1 VSVVANVAINVDS
14 RNAVSKLRQVESQA
28 TATQRAF
35 GALQSAIAGIGVASI
50 AAQTLKAAASFN
62 DLQTRLK
69 LLTSEYGEYTQAQ
82 QFAAKAAKQFGLSNR
97 EAATGVADIYARLRP
112 LGVSLKDIQSTF
124 NGFNTIARLS
134 GVSAAGASS
143 AFLQLGQALGS
154 GRLQGDEFGSI
165 AEQIP
170 GLLVAV
176 SKETGIAAK
185 DLKNFASDGKLS
197 ADIVINALKR
207 IESEGAGKIAALV
220 QNSDTQ
226 KFKDLENAV
235 DDLSVAV
242 GNELLPVVTPLIK
255 DLTSLVGTIAALP
268 DPVKN
273 ATGEIIKLIIQLV
286 LVEKAIKAII
296 ALRLGFIGAMV
307 GMTGATVA
315 SGAAAKTSA
324 GAFALYTNNTRALQA
339 QAATATPVLTGLKNV
354 LSTIAAIG
362 VITVA
367 VNIAVSGFQSLL
379 AANAELAKLRGRKSE
394 GGAAA
399 MFAGSTKEEVAR
411 QQEIARKTKKH
422 EEKTLAGLQSPG
434 SRIAQFVNLG
444 GVLEGLGV
452 PSIGS
457 ASRRGMQAR
466 ARIGSAEAVL
476 GLDPNKF
483 PSAAAVVDPALQAL
497 PDKLAAGGGIDKAAR
512 EAEKLA
518 QEIQRSLELG
528 DRLGTEFSRQ
538 VLLLGE
544 ASEIEQKRLQI
555 QFDYEDRAKQIA
567 ELKNTEQQ
575 TNLSQLND
583 EIRRLE
589 IIDLQTEEL
598 KKQLEEYY
606 KLAGL
611 KAGDMLPG
619 GAGAFRTDIN
629 LMPGAGEQQMAKYRE
644 ELEALTNPINMAV
657 TGANTIGD
665 AFGTAFQDIA
675 TGAKSTQE
683 ALADAFKS
691 IGSAF
696 ISMATE
702 IIAKQMAMIVFQ
714 TILKALGGGGGGL
727 FSGAGPVAMPGE
739 GVGGG
744 SSMFGAGAPSFFAEG
759 GFVTG
764 PTNALIGEGGE
775 SEYVIPASKMRT
787 AMSRYAGGARGN
799 SVIPGS
805 GAEGGTEQG
814 GVATME
820 PIDVR
825 YSVERINS
833 VDYVTADQFQRGMQQ
848 AAAQGAKQGEQRA
861 LSTLKQNTN
870 VRRSVG
876 I

>member
-14 RNAVSKLRQVESQA
+14 RQAVTKLRQVQSQSQATERAVGNLGAAVGKLAAAFSVIQAARFVFVKTAELESQA
-28 TATQRAF
+28 RSLQVLTGSAEKAGQIIKELQQLGAVTPFTSSELIDSAKRLQAF
-35 GALQSAIAGIGVASI
+35 GVE
-50 AAQTLKAAASFN
+50 TNKVVET
-62 DLQTRLK
+62 TRRLADV
-69 LLTSEYGEYTQAQ
+69 SG
-82 QFAAKAAKQFGLSNR
+82 
-97 EAATGVADIYARLRP
+97 ATGAE
-112 LGVSLKDIQSTF
+112 
-124 NGFNTIARLS
+124 
-134 GVSAAGASS
+134 
-143 AFLQLGQALGS
+143 LQGLVTAYGQVQAK
-154 GRLQGDEFGSI
+154 GRLQGEELLQFQERGVALQQELRKQYNLSGEEFQD
-165 AEQIP
+165 A
-170 GLLVAV
+170 L
-176 SKETGIAAK
+176 SK
-185 DLKNFASDGKLS
+185 
-197 ADIVINALKR
+197 
-207 IESEGAGKIAALV
+207 GKI
-220 QNSDTQ
+220 
-226 KFKDLENAV
+226 
-235 DDLSVAV
+235 
-242 GNELLPVVTPLIK
+242 
-255 DLTSLVGTIAALP
+255 
-268 DPVKN
+268 
-273 ATGEIIKLIIQLV
+273 
-286 LVEKAIKAII
+286 
-296 ALRLGFIGAMV
+296 
-307 GMTGATVA
+307 
-315 SGAAAKTSA
+315 
-324 GAFALYTNNTRALQA
+324 
-339 QAATATPVLTGLKNV
+339 
-354 LSTIAAIG
+354 
-362 VITVA
+362 
-367 VNIAVSGFQSLL
+367 
-379 AANAELAKLRGRKSE
+379 
-394 GGAAA
+394 
-399 MFAGSTKEEVAR
+399 
-411 QQEIARKTKKH
+411 
-422 EEKTLAGLQSPG
+422 
-434 SRIAQFVNLG
+434 
-444 GVLEGLGV
+444 
-452 PSIGS
+452 
-457 ASRRGMQAR
+457 
-466 ARIGSAEAVL
+466 SAEAVEFAIQNL
-476 GLDPNKF
+476 TDAGGKYANGAIAQSDTLNGRFSTLQDGIEGLARTIGTALTPAIKAVLNEAIFAINTINQLLNTGARARSFGLDQRARKQIL
-483 PSAAAVVDPALQAL
+483 DQAL
-497 PDKLAAGGGIDKAAR
+497 DEAVDIVGRNAQTGRRIANNFERGRQIQEIAAQRERDLIEAFGIRTGQVKPQATAPQGQRALPPLGAGTAGKGRTGKTDAEKAAEKAAR

-544 ASEIEQKRLQI
+544 ANEIEQKRLQI

-589 IIDLQTEEL
+589 IIDLQTEAL
-598 KKQLEEYY
+598 KNQLEEYY

-657 TGANTIGD
+657 TGANAIGD

-696 ISMATE
+696 INMATE

-714 TILKALGGGGGGL
+714 TILKALGGGGGGGL
-727 FSGAGPVAMPGE
+727 FSGAGPVAMPGA

-744 SSMFGAGAPSFFAEG
+744 SSMFMPGAPSLFAEG

-799 SVIPGS
+799 NVIPGS

>member
-14 RNAVSKLRQVESQA
+14 RQAVTKLRQVQSQSQATERAVGNLGAAVGKLAAALGVIQAARFVFVKTAELESQA
-28 TATQRAF
+28 RSLQVLTGSAEKAGQIIKELQQLGAVTPFTSSELIDSAKRLQAF
-35 GALQSAIAGIGVASI
+35 GVE
-50 AAQTLKAAASFN
+50 TNKVVET
-62 DLQTRLK
+62 TRRLADV
-69 LLTSEYGEYTQAQ
+69 SG
-82 QFAAKAAKQFGLSNR
+82 
-97 EAATGVADIYARLRP
+97 ATGAE
-112 LGVSLKDIQSTF
+112 
-124 NGFNTIARLS
+124 
-134 GVSAAGASS
+134 
-143 AFLQLGQALGS
+143 LQGLVTAYGQVQAK
-154 GRLQGDEFGSI
+154 GRLQGEELLQFQERGVALQQELRKQYNLSGEEFQD
-165 AEQIP
+165 A
-170 GLLVAV
+170 L
-176 SKETGIAAK
+176 SK
-185 DLKNFASDGKLS
+185 
-197 ADIVINALKR
+197 
-207 IESEGAGKIAALV
+207 GKI
-220 QNSDTQ
+220 
-226 KFKDLENAV
+226 
-235 DDLSVAV
+235 
-242 GNELLPVVTPLIK
+242 
-255 DLTSLVGTIAALP
+255 
-268 DPVKN
+268 
-273 ATGEIIKLIIQLV
+273 
-286 LVEKAIKAII
+286 
-296 ALRLGFIGAMV
+296 
-307 GMTGATVA
+307 
-315 SGAAAKTSA
+315 
-324 GAFALYTNNTRALQA
+324 
-339 QAATATPVLTGLKNV
+339 
-354 LSTIAAIG
+354 
-362 VITVA
+362 
-367 VNIAVSGFQSLL
+367 
-379 AANAELAKLRGRKSE
+379 
-394 GGAAA
+394 
-399 MFAGSTKEEVAR
+399 
-411 QQEIARKTKKH
+411 
-422 EEKTLAGLQSPG
+422 
-434 SRIAQFVNLG
+434 
-444 GVLEGLGV
+444 
-452 PSIGS
+452 
-457 ASRRGMQAR
+457 
-466 ARIGSAEAVL
+466 SAEAVEFAIQSL
-476 GLDPNKF
+476 TNAGGKYANGAIAQSDTLNGRFSTLQDGIEGLARTIGTALTPAIKAVLNEAIFAINTINQLLNTGARAKSFGLDQRGRKQILDQAQQEAQDIVNTRRIRDPFERNRQF
-483 PSAAAVVDPALQAL
+483 QELAAQRERDLIEAFGIRTGQVKPQVTAPQGQRAL
-497 PDKLAAGGGIDKAAR
+497 PPLGAGTAGKGRTGKTDAEKAAEKAAR

-589 IIDLQTEEL
+589 IIDLQTEVL

-619 GAGAFRTDIN
+619 GAGAFRTDID

-657 TGANTIGD
+657 TGANAIGD

-696 ISMATE
+696 INMATE

-727 FSGAGPVAMPGE
+727 FSGAGPVAMPGA

-744 SSMFGAGAPSFFAEG
+744 ASMFGAGAPSFFAEG

-775 SEYVIPASKMRT
+775 PEYVIPASKMRT
-787 AMSRYAGGARGN
+787 AMGRYSAGARGS
-799 SVIPGS
+799 SVIPGN
-805 GAEGGTEQG
+805 GGEGGTEQG

-833 VDYVTADQFQRGMQQ
+833 VDYVTADQFQTGM
-848 AAAQGAKQGEQRA
+848 ARAAQQGAVQGERRA
-861 LSTLKQNTN
+861 MRSLKNSSAT
-870 VRRSVG
+870 RRSVG